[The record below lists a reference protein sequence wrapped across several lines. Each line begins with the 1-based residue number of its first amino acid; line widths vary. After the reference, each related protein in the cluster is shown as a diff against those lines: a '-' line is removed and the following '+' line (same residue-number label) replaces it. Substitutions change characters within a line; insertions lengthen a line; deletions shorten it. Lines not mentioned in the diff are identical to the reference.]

1 MVKTAIDDK
10 AARFQRLAE
19 RRVTETIRKL
29 RLVGNLANRHNYTY
43 TDEHV
48 KQILDA
54 LEAEVRQVRSRF
66 RQESASQTP
75 GFSFKK

>member
-1 MVKTAIDDK
+1 MVNHVDDK

-19 RRVTETIRKL
+19 RRVTETIRKM
-29 RLVGNLANRHNYTY
+29 RLVGNLANRHNYAY

-54 LEAEVRQVRSRF
+54 LESELRQVRSRF
-66 RQESASQTP
+66 RQEYSSQTP

>member
-1 MVKTAIDDK
+1 MAKAAVDDK
-10 AARFQRLAE
+10 SARFQRLAE

-66 RQESASQTP
+66 RQETSSQTP